1 MSHPELDELMAAWR
15 AEPLPPPRP
24 RGLGGEGTL
33 VVAAALR
40 SVAERRRR
48 QRRWRRAGGVV
59 LAAAAAMGLAFTG
72 WRELQR
78 PMASDAVA
86 RRDSVSVDGFV
97 GEVAVTDSV
106 GHLVDAASLPEGYGM
121 RTEQGSARLGFPSGA
136 LARVASRSSLKV
148 TAARRSEA
156 LFLARGRVEVEVP
169 KLDAERGFSVET
181 PDARV
186 TVHGTRFSVDVVTTP
201 DGPRTRVG
209 VTHGIVSVQH
219 GGREVQLTAGQV
231 WPAEAAPEAP
241 ADAPADVVES
251 PPEADAEDKAVEPAP
266 ERQAARAARSTRRPR
281 SAAGR
286 EPDAGELAE
295 QNRRFSR
302 AMHLKNNGEAHAALS
317 ELTQIA
323 RRYPHSPLGQELRVE
338 RLRLLRALDLTPEA
352 IREAR
357 AYLRA
362 FPGGYAEREARE
374 ILAEEP

>member
-40 SVAERRRR
+40 NVAERRRR
-48 QRRWRRAGGVV
+48 QRRWRSAGVLV
-59 LAAAAAMGLAFTG
+59 LAAASVMGLALTG
-72 WRELQR
+72 WRELIS
-78 PMASDAVA
+78 PIASDAVA
-86 RRDSVSVDGFV
+86 REASVSVESFV
-97 GEVAVTDSV
+97 GEVAVTDGV
-106 GHLVDAASLPEGYGM
+106 GHLVDASSLPEGYGM

-186 TVHGTRFSVDVVTTP
+186 TVHGTRFSVDVVATP

-219 GGREVQLTAGQV
+219 GGREVRLTAGQV
-231 WPAEAAPEAP
+231 WPAEEAAAN
-241 ADAPADVVES
+241 ADPL
-251 PPEADAEDKAVEPAP
+251 PPESAEPAAEDDAVEPEP
-266 ERQAARAARSTRRPR
+266 VRERARATRNTRRPR
-281 SAAGR
+281 SEVRGK
-286 EPDAGELAE
+286 PDPGELAD
-295 QNRRFSR
+295 QNRRFER
-302 AMHLKNNGEAHAALS
+302 AMHLKKNGEPRAALR
-317 ELTQIA
+317 ELTRLT

-338 RLRLLRALDLTPEA
+338 RLRLLRGLGLTSEA
-352 IREAR
+352 AREAR

-362 FPGGYAEREARE
+362 FPEGYAEREARE